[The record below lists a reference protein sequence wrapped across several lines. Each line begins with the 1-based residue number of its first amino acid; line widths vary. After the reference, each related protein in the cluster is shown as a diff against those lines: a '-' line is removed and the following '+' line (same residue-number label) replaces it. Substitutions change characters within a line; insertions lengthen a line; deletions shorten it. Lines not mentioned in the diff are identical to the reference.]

1 MDEHNA
7 GEGYSDTLH
16 EGYGVVP
23 SNSEY
28 NQSFRSVIASAP
40 PILQTETP
48 IYDPLSAQNLI
59 QVITEKPYLR
69 CRYNNDKII
78 AQCLY

>member
-1 MDEHNA
+1 MDEHNT

-40 PILQTETP
+40 PILETETSV
-48 IYDPLSAQNLI
+48 YDALSAQNLI
-59 QVITEKPYLR
+59 QVMFVKLQFASVLIMVP
-69 CRYNNDKII
+69 
-78 AQCLY
+78 LY